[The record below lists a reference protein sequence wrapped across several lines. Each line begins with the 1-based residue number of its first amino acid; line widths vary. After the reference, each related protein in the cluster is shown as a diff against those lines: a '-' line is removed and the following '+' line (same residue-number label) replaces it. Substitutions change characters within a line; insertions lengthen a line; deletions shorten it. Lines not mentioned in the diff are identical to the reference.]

1 MFLSLAHSSIGSRKY
16 KTHANAAD
24 EMILEELVLAKCG
37 IHTLYQG
44 VEIST

>member
-24 EMILEELVLAKCG
+24 ERILEELILAECG
-37 IHTLYQG
+37 IHTLDQG
-44 VEIST
+44 VEVGT

>member
-16 KTHANAAD
+16 KTRANAAD
-24 EMILEELVLAKCG
+24 QMILEELVLAECG

-44 VEIST
+44 VQVGT